1 MPYTS
6 GGHHRAMRTE
16 LIAFGEAVHRHRK
29 ERGHSQE
36 SFADACGIN
45 RRYMGGIERG
55 DHNLA
60 LVNILKIIRALEMQP
75 SEFFTSLDQSV

>member
-1 MPYTS
+1 MVQVINPEKTK
-6 GGHHRAMRTE
+6 RPE
-16 LIAFGEAVHRHRK
+16 LVAFGEAVRRQRK
-29 ERGHSQE
+29 ARGHSQE

-45 RRYMGGIERG
+45 RSYMGGIERG

-75 SEFFTSLDQSV
+75 SEFFAALDQAG